1 VTPEGHCTHNVHQI
15 LSGSGTYRN
24 GQFLSFVQNQ
34 VDMRGRGTYSAFN
47 SNKMLLVPRI
57 RVVVEEV
64 GRKKLGV

>member
-1 VTPEGHCTHNVHQI
+1 
-15 LSGSGTYRN
+15 
-24 GQFLSFVQNQ
+24 
-34 VDMRGRGTYSAFN
+34 MRGRGTYSAFN